1 MPNIVTMTHDPQTQ
15 SAFVSRL
22 PREARDAI
30 YFQLW
35 RVCGL
40 RQHILWHGAAE
51 DKHFCRW
58 SCTTDHQVEDELQ
71 RDIEKMREQLGV
83 SLGQE
88 IVRDRHD
95 NAPRFSSTECLQ
107 SIYEST
113 TFIFTD
119 LVTVQMFF
127 GACAIHPAMKTA
139 KTGVTPPAFFQHA
152 RSLELSLSP
161 DFPALLMC
169 ANYDLPGIPRRH
181 DVYDFHWLRFD
192 KFKNLQNIYIWI
204 AARSLTCGIEANS
217 SFCGIK
223 EFDVQGL
230 KDMLSSFKTI
240 ESVTLSTPLSQRIG
254 PQEGYVDIGASS
266 GVRLYKR
273 GSGDKFHPFLTLIEL
288 DCVFDGLIH
297 THPTE

>member
-1 MPNIVTMTHDPQTQ
+1 MICDYQTQ
-15 SAFVSRL
+15 SAFISRL
-22 PREARDAI
+22 PREVRDAI

-35 RVCGL
+35 RSCGL
-40 RQHILWHGAAE
+40 RQHILWHGTAE

-58 SCTTDHQVEDELQ
+58 SCTAEYQVEDELQ

-83 SLGQE
+83 SLGQK

-95 NAPRFSSTECLQ
+95 NAPRSNECLQ

-119 LVTVQMFF
+119 LATVQMFF

-139 KTGVTPPAFFQHA
+139 KPGVTPPAFFKHA
-152 RSLELSLSP
+152 RSLEQSLSP

-181 DVYDFHWLRFD
+181 DVYDFDWLRFD
-192 KFKNLQNIYIWI
+192 KFKNLKNVCIWI

-217 SFCGIK
+217 SFCCIK
-223 EFDVQGL
+223 EFDAQGL
-230 KDMLSSFKTI
+230 KNILSSFKTI

-254 PQEGYVDIGASS
+254 PQEGYVDIGAAP
-266 GVRLYKR
+266 
-273 GSGDKFHPFLTLIEL
+273 GSWIAYMMGSFIPTPQRKFNLHEGMALMKS
-288 DCVFDGLIH
+288 
-297 THPTE
+297 

>member
-1 MPNIVTMTHDPQTQ
+1 MQVHVGGDPLSYDSWPYLNT
-15 SAFVSRL
+15 
-22 PREARDAI
+22 
-30 YFQLW
+30 Y
-35 RVCGL
+35 
-40 RQHILWHGAAE
+40 
-51 DKHFCRW
+51 
-58 SCTTDHQVEDELQ
+58 
-71 RDIEKMREQLGV
+71 
-83 SLGQE
+83 
-88 IVRDRHD
+88 
-95 NAPRFSSTECLQ
+95 NFSSTECLQ

-113 TFIFTD
+113 TFVFTD
-119 LVTVQMFF
+119 LATIQMFF
-127 GACAIHPAMKTA
+127 GACAIHPAMKTV
-139 KTGVTPPAFFQHA
+139 KTGVTPPAFFKYA

-192 KFKNLQNIYIWI
+192 NFKNLQNIYIWI

-254 PQEGYVDIGASS
+254 PQEGYVDIGAAP
-266 GVRLYKR
+266 
-273 GSGDKFHPFLTLIEL
+273 GSWIAYLMDSFIPTPQRKFNLHAEMALMKS
-288 DCVFDGLIH
+288 
-297 THPTE
+297 

>member
-1 MPNIVTMTHDPQTQ
+1 MICDSQTQ

-22 PREARDAI
+22 PREVHDAV

-35 RVCGL
+35 RSCGL

-51 DKHFCRW
+51 DKHFCRG
-58 SCTTDHQVEDELQ
+58 SCTTEYQVEDELQ

-88 IVRDRHD
+88 IVRDWYD
-95 NAPRFSSTECLQ
+95 KAPRYCRRLQSPWMNHWLCGDRAVEKHGISAIRGSSTTTIVCWKTERKNTTNRPWATACIPMLLSCKAISNECLQ

-119 LVTVQMFF
+119 LATVQMFF

-139 KTGVTPPAFFQHA
+139 KTGVTPPAFFKYA
-152 RSLELSLSP
+152 RSFELSLSP
-161 DFPALLMC
+161 DFPALPIC

-181 DVYDFHWLRFD
+181 DVYDFHWLRF
-192 KFKNLQNIYIWI
+192 
-204 AARSLTCGIEANS
+204 
-217 SFCGIK
+217 CGIK

-240 ESVTLSTPLSQRIG
+240 ETVTLSTPLSQRIG
-254 PQEGYVDIGASS
+254 PQEGYVDIGAAP
-266 GVRLYKR
+266 
-273 GSGDKFHPFLTLIEL
+273 GS
-288 DCVFDGLIH
+288 
-297 THPTE
+297 